1 MITRLHI
8 FEYKFN
14 KLEEV
19 YTVLWKFDF

>member
-14 KLEEV
+14 KFENV